1 MYKRSFNQC
10 FFLLLLFLSGPVISQ
25 EMALMPPGFG
35 AQSVTR
41 DVSEYTL
48 QEQELLALIQNKAN
62 ENNLLADDFE
72 VWSDKSNDWQSKAD
86 WLKSVTTLANGMIHN
101 LSVRFMDDFAVVS
114 FLLTTEDQ
122 HKKKS
127 NQFVVDIW
135 RKSTNKLTVR
145 YISDLANAASPSV
158 WPDRKF

>member
-1 MYKRSFNQC
+1 MYKRSFNQI
-10 FFLLLLFLSGPVISQ
+10 FFLLLLLLSDPVISQ

-41 DVSEYTL
+41 DISEYTL
-48 QEQELLALIQNKAN
+48 QEQEILALKQNKTN
-62 ENNLLADDFE
+62 EDALLADNFE

-86 WLKSVTTLANGMIHN
+86 WLKSVTPLANRMIHN

-114 FLLTTEDQ
+114 FLLTTESP
-122 HKKKS
+122 HNKKS
-127 NQFVVDIW
+127 KQFVVDIW

-145 YISDLANAASPSV
+145 YISDLVNADFLSV